1 MVDRMRGSFGRGVG
15 WGIAGILCVGF
26 AGCAET
32 QPSTFPVTLK
42 IAYSDGK
49 PVVGAHVVTRPED
62 GKSTAR
68 GTTGPDGTCRLTTF
82 KPDDGAVPGRHLV
95 MVAQPPVIG
104 DPDAPYTGPQIASKF
119 ASFNT
124 SGLEMTVIDDEA
136 KNVITLTVTPR

>member
-1 MVDRMRGSFGRGVG
+1 M
-15 WGIAGILCVGF
+15 AN
-26 AGCAET
+26 A
-32 QPSTFPVTLK
+32 Q
-42 IAYSDGK
+42 
-49 PVVGAHVVTRPED
+49 VVTRPED

-68 GTTGPDGTCRLTTF
+68 GATGPDGTCRLTTF

-124 SGLEMTVIDDEA
+124 SGLEMTVAEDAE
-136 KNVITLTVTPR
+136 KNSITLTVTPR

>member
-1 MVDRMRGSFGRGVG
+1 MVGRTRDSFGRCVG
-15 WGIAGILCVGF
+15 WGVAGILCTGF
-26 AGCAET
+26 VGCAES
-32 QPSTFPVTLK
+32 QPGTFPVT
-42 IAYSDGK
+42 IRVAYSDGK
-49 PVVGAHVVTRPED
+49 PVAGAQVVTRPED

-68 GTTGPDGTCRLTTF
+68 GATGPDGTCRLTTF

-104 DPDAPYTGPQIASKF
+104 DPDAPYTGPQIAGKF

-124 SGLEMTVIDDEA
+124 SGLEMTVSEDEA